1 MNDCPRQNPAYGRL
15 FLSLYKSMGY
25 NISRPSGR
33 ETLIGFALG
42 GAKCAEIQCCRRLAT
57 RISYF
62 IEIIDLSS

>member
-1 MNDCPRQNPAYGRL
+1 
-15 FLSLYKSMGY
+15 MGY